1 VAERHAVSAVE
12 QADQKRKEESSLA
25 QLSSQT
31 RTVVA
36 EQDQLAMT
44 FENAQKMITA
54 KSEADLAIM
63 RTEMDRQAK
72 LAQVHATAE
81 VQQEAA
87 VRAAKVQAEE
97 RTAKEQMLRATS
109 LAECTVRMEAKE
121 READGQAYAT
131 RVVAEGQASAVRA
144 LALADRDAALL
155 RAEGTRAQMQAEA
168 DGYREQMLAYGAN
181 PELAKFLKGNES
193 GLWAKQAE
201 QAAAALQ
208 GLKPEYHVWQ
218 SGGAGA
224 SKDPLLD
231 LAAQLMPVMQIVGN
245 KMLPAVKAT
254 TDALR
259 AS

>member
-1 VAERHAVSAVE
+1 
-12 QADQKRKEESSLA
+12 
-25 QLSSQT
+25 
-31 RTVVA
+31 
-36 EQDQLAMT
+36 
-44 FENAQKMITA
+44 
-54 KSEADLAIM
+54 
-63 RTEMDRQAK
+63 
-72 LAQVHATAE
+72 
-81 VQQEAA
+81 
-87 VRAAKVQAEE
+87 
-97 RTAKEQMLRATS
+97 
-109 LAECTVRMEAKE
+109 
-121 READGQAYAT
+121 
-131 RVVAEGQASAVRA
+131 
-144 LALADRDAALL
+144 
-155 RAEGTRAQMQAEA
+155 
-168 DGYREQMLAYGAN
+168 MLAYGAN